1 MSILCAP
8 SGFSVW
14 LLAVFWVLVSPQ
26 KLQFLR
32 GFLYESLQGEVGIA
46 LESPDQKT
54 RGFIIQIALPQ

>member
-32 GFLYESLQGEVGIA
+32 GFLCESLQGKVGIA

-54 RGFIIQIALPQ
+54 REFIFQIALLR